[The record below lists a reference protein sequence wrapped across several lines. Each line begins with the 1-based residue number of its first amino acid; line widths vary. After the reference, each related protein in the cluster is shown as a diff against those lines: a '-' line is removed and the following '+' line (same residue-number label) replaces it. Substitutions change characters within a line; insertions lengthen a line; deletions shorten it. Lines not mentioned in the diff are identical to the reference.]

1 MSHALFQSYTIPQGA
16 PVRVCDDIGFLHT
29 HKLKH
34 TQQFH
39 DGDRMYA
46 KDMSFRTIKGPTVL
60 VVSLAE
66 LESKGF
72 VVFATGRERWPYIV
86 CGGEASL
93 GHMALGN
100 E

>member
-1 MSHALFQSYTIPQGA
+1 MNGPMNTLFQSYTVPRGA
-16 PVRVCDDIGFLHT
+16 PVRVCDNKGCLHK

-46 KDMSFRTIKGPTVL
+46 TFKDMTFVEDCGRVIN
-60 VVSLAE
+60 LAH
-66 LESKGF
+66 LEATGF
-72 VVFATGRERWPYIV
+72 IVFSTGREKWPYMV
-86 CGGEASL
+86 CGGHATL
-93 GHMALGN
+93 GY